1 MLTDRPSAQGM
12 MTHRS
17 ARIAAL
23 ALCVPLV
30 GAITGCIP
38 LIDDKFTF
46 NCPQPA
52 AAGLAIA
59 VGARANSPAPALPTD
74 VRKLIVDT
82 MNGCGKIT
90 AIRVDGRPS
99 IVDAAVFGTQAR
111 TKSNFAID
119 QKAFLDRASAMI
131 ANAKAGAPEANVL
144 KALSVA
150 SDAAGPGGTVV
161 LVDSGVQTTAPL
173 DFRRN
178 DLLSRRP
185 AAVAKLLKQQRL
197 LPNLSGRK
205 VIMTGLGYTA
215 MPQEPLDDR
224 NRSTL
229 MNLWREIVLAA
240 GATDPVIDSNANT
253 ADSAVTSP
261 TVSVV
266 KFVVG
271 DIQPRCDTLA
281 VFPDDGAVGFVPDQA
296 RFRDPE
302 AAHKILA
309 RFVAFLRENPT
320 AQAVVRGYVAHYGS
334 GDLSQRRAD
343 RVKQE
348 LATLGATRRITANGM
363 GWGPYPSVSA
373 PPDAKY
379 DQKNRMVTIEVSC

>member
-1 MLTDRPSAQGM
+1 
-12 MTHRS
+12 MTTRRS

-30 GAITGCIP
+30 GAIAGCIP
-38 LIDDKFTF
+38 LIGEEFTF

-52 AAGLAIA
+52 ATGLGIA
-59 VGARANSPAPALPTD
+59 VGARANSPAPALTTD

-90 AIRVDGRPS
+90 TIRVDGRPS
-99 IVDAAVFGTQAR
+99 IVDDAVFGTQAK

-119 QKAFLDRASAMI
+119 QKAFLDRVGAMI

-185 AAVAKLLKQQRL
+185 EAVAKLLRQQRL
-197 LPNLSGRK
+197 LPDLRGRK

-215 MPQEPLDDR
+215 MPQEQLDDR

-229 MNLWREIVLAA
+229 VNLWREIVLAA
-240 GATDPVIDSNANT
+240 GAKDPVIDSSANT

-266 KFVVG
+266 RFVVG
-271 DIQPRCDTLA
+271 DIRPDCDTLA
-281 VFPDDGAVGFVPDQA
+281 VFPDSGAVGFVPDEA
-296 RFRDPE
+296 ELRDP
-302 AAHKILA
+302 AGARKVLA
-309 RFVAFLRENPT
+309 TFVAFLRGNPT
-320 AQAVVRGYVAHYGS
+320 AQVVVRGYVAHYGA

-343 RVKQE
+343 RVKRE
-348 LATLGATRRITANGM
+348 FVALGATNRITAKGM

-373 PPDAKY
+373 PPDERY

>member
-1 MLTDRPSAQGM
+1 
-12 MTHRS
+12 MTTRRS

-30 GAITGCIP
+30 GAIAGCIP
-38 LIDDKFTF
+38 LIGEEFTF

-52 AAGLAIA
+52 AAGLGIA
-59 VGARANSPAPALPTD
+59 VGARANSPAPALTTD

-90 AIRVDGRPS
+90 TIRVDGRPS
-99 IVDAAVFGTQAR
+99 IVDDAVFGTQAK

-119 QKAFLDRASAMI
+119 QKAFLDRVGAMI

-185 AAVAKLLKQQRL
+185 EAVAKLLRQQRL
-197 LPNLSGRK
+197 LPDLRGRK

-215 MPQEPLDDR
+215 MPQEQLDDR

-229 MNLWREIVLAA
+229 VNLWREIVLAA
-240 GATDPVIDSNANT
+240 GAKDPVIDSSANT

-266 KFVVG
+266 RFVVG
-271 DIQPRCDTLA
+271 DIRPDCDTLA
-281 VFPDDGAVGFVPDQA
+281 VFPDSGAVGFVPDEA
-296 RFRDPE
+296 ELRDP
-302 AAHKILA
+302 AGARKVLA
-309 RFVAFLRENPT
+309 TFVAFLRGNPT
-320 AQAVVRGYVAHYGS
+320 AQVVVRGYVAHYGA

-343 RVKQE
+343 RVKRE
-348 LATLGATRRITANGM
+348 FVALGATNRITAKGM

-373 PPDAKY
+373 PPDERY

>member
-1 MLTDRPSAQGM
+1 
-12 MTHRS
+12 MTTRKS

-30 GAITGCIP
+30 GAIAGCIP
-38 LIDDKFTF
+38 LIGEEFTF

-52 AAGLAIA
+52 AAGLGIA
-59 VGARANSPAPALPTD
+59 VGARANSPAPALTTD

-90 AIRVDGRPS
+90 TIRVDGRPS
-99 IVDAAVFGTQAR
+99 IVDDAVFGTQAK

-119 QKAFLDRASAMI
+119 QKAFLDRVGAMI

-185 AAVAKLLKQQRL
+185 EAVAKLLRQQRL
-197 LPNLSGRK
+197 LPDLRGRK

-215 MPQEPLDDR
+215 MPQEQLDDR

-229 MNLWREIVLAA
+229 VNLWREIVLAA
-240 GATDPVIDSNANT
+240 GAKDPVIDSSANT

-266 KFVVG
+266 RFVVG
-271 DIQPRCDTLA
+271 DIRPDCDTLA
-281 VFPDDGAVGFVPDQA
+281 VFPDSGAVGFVPDEA
-296 RFRDPE
+296 ELRDP
-302 AAHKILA
+302 AGARKVLA
-309 RFVAFLRENPT
+309 TFVAFLRGNPT
-320 AQAVVRGYVAHYGS
+320 AQVVVRGYVAHYGA

-343 RVKQE
+343 RVKRE
-348 LATLGATRRITANGM
+348 FVALGATNRITAKGM

-373 PPDAKY
+373 PPDERY

>member
-1 MLTDRPSAQGM
+1 MRI
-12 MTHRS
+12 HRS
-17 ARIAAL
+17 VRIAAL
-23 ALCVPLV
+23 ALCLPL
-30 GAITGCIP
+30 AATATGCTI
-38 LIDDKFTF
+38 LDGDKFTF
-46 NCPQPA
+46 SCPQPA

-59 VGARANSPAPALPTD
+59 VGARANSPAPALTTD
-74 VRKLIVDT
+74 VRKLIVDA
-82 MNGCGKIT
+82 MNGCGKISVV
-90 AIRVDGRPS
+90 RVDGRPS
-99 IVDAAVFGTQAR
+99 IVDAKVFGTQAR

-119 QKAFLDRASAMI
+119 QKAFLDKVGAMI

-150 SDAAGPGGTVV
+150 SDAAGQGGTVV

-185 AAVAKLLKQQRL
+185 EAVAKLLKQQRL

-205 VIMTGLGYTA
+205 VIMAGLGYTA

-224 NRSTL
+224 NRTTL

-240 GATDPVIDSNANT
+240 GATDPVIDSDANT
-253 ADSAVTSP
+253 TDSAVTSP

-271 DIQPRCDTLA
+271 DIQPGCDTLA

-296 RFRDPE
+296 EFRDPE
-302 AAHKILA
+302 AARKVLA

-320 AQAVVRGYVAHYGS
+320 AQAVVRGYVAHYGA
-334 GDLSQRRAD
+334 GDLSQRRVD

-348 LATLGATRRITANGM
+348 FATLGATNKITTKGM